1 MPTVLKTALLTA
13 GAAVLGACATAPADQ
28 SPPEAYADDP
38 RLGPRVDRICFG
50 SSINGFGE
58 TTSRT
63 IVLEAR
69 VNEHYLVETFGPCQ
83 DLDWAQSISLDQF
96 SSCVTEADSII
107 PYDSAF
113 GPRQDD
119 FPAQRCRIKAIY
131 EWDPD
136 AAEADEDG
144 ASPEKEAR

>member
-1 MPTVLKTALLTA
+1 MIMISTLRISLLTA
-13 GAAVLGACATAPADQ
+13 CAAALAACATGPVDT

-38 RLGPRVDRICFG
+38 RLGERVDRICFG

-63 IVLEAR
+63 IVLNAG
-69 VNEHYLVETFGPCQ
+69 VNEHYLVETFGSCQ
-83 DLDWAQSISLDQF
+83 DLDWARSVSFDQF
-96 SSCVTEADSII
+96 SSCLTASDSII

-113 GPRQDD
+113 GPRAND
-119 FPAQRCRIKAIY
+119 FPAQRCQIKAIY

-136 AAEADEDG
+136 AGEAEAEDSDG
-144 ASPEKEAR
+144 